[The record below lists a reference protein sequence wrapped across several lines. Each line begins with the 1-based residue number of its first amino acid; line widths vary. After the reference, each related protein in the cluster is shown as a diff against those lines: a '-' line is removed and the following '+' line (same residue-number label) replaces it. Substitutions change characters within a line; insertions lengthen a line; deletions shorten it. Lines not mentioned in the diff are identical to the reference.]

1 VGSAIAA
8 CVERRRAAGLPDKAG
23 SGDMG
28 EHRGTFGDVRE
39 LTTAIKKFI
48 TGWNDRARP
57 FVWTKTADEI
67 LKNANRQPTSNADH

>member
-1 VGSAIAA
+1 
-8 CVERRRAAGLPDKAG
+8 
-23 SGDMG
+23 MG

-39 LTTAIKKFI
+39 VTTAIKKFI

-67 LKNANRQPTSNADH
+67 LLRTQTVNPLQTRTIR